1 MSTFLFSPRKRSAT
15 AKALPLASMTRQSLS
30 RVWRSAHFSRSGS
43 ATRVEVLT
51 TRASQGSL
59 PWRMAPA
66 KLSGCTSSPT
76 IRSALLLLIFLASFL
91 LCCPLLHGRRGR
103 APDEYLK
110 RRHPGLHR
118 SYALHLHEGSFRQD
132 SLSLQSGIYA
142 PLQRS
147 SPCRYCASVLV
158 LSLFASPISEANRM
172 LRPRLPSSSINFM
185 PKPIPSAD
193 CKSFCFLRFWPRR
206 RLSLFSLG

>member
-1 MSTFLFSPRKRSAT
+1 M
-15 AKALPLASMTRQSLS
+15 
-30 RVWRSAHFSRSGS
+30 
-43 ATRVEVLT
+43 EVLT

-91 LCCPLLHGRRGR
+91 LCFPLLHGRRGR

-132 SLSLQSGIYA
+132 SLSLQSGSYWPQCIA
-142 PLQRS
+142 RVPAGIALPLLGSVVCQSHRKSIES
-147 SPCRYCASVLV
+147 SGLAS
-158 LSLFASPISEANRM
+158 
-172 LRPRLPSSSINFM
+172 RPAQLHP
-185 PKPIPSAD
+185 
-193 CKSFCFLRFWPRR
+193 FLNPYRQPTAGRR
-206 RLSLFSLG
+206 NVYTDHMTTDHGLQFTLALTSGG